1 MAGDTTTEDLT
12 ESVDNLAD
20 SLAAVV
26 QLTGQVATPFVGLA
40 KLFGDASMA
49 YTKAL
54 YKVTGTPFMGKVAD
68 RQYGGAAADKY
79 RAIEETANAKARA
92 KAEAEAAKRQ
102 KELLALQKKAALAEK
117 NKLSLSQA
125 AETFD
130 TNRIS
135 IAAALRATYDKET
148 RLRLEALMAIED
160 EDGALALKRIE
171 ELGILTKVKQTEKL
185 NGLKG
190 ITETELVGLNSTL
203 MAELSKIE
211 ATKNARLAAIE
222 KTGADQA
229 SKDAAK
235 LKAINDADA
244 AEAAAFAKYNDALAK
259 QGGLN
264 DLDFYTKKTQ
274 ITTLEILRL
283 ASIENTTAAQLLAD
297 QISLAAGIKSLEEIA
312 AKRKALQD
320 ADNEAMAA
328 TEAARKAAE
337 DKAFIDF
344 YAALQAKKDA
354 AILADADVTTAALS
368 GVATVSKAKS
378 DSNVLAIDG
387 VASVAAAEAAALAA
401 QSTATLAADANL
413 TTAKLTS
420 IATVAAAEAAANA
433 SAIAGVG
440 ALAAAI
446 RSIPPYPTYTPPPK
460 SEMPGSVFADPDGQ
474 FPDLGGSLYVD
485 PVLVNPGGNV
495 YTVTINAGA
504 IASQDE
510 FAALLQQAIQ
520 QLNRNGDPLTTAGIP

>member
-1 MAGDTTTEDLT
+1 MKLSGDTTVDDLT

-26 QLTGQVATPFVGLA
+26 ELTGAVATPFVGLA
-40 KLFGDASMA
+40 KLFGDASTA

-54 YKVTGTPFMGKVAD
+54 YKVTGTAFMGKVSD
-68 RQYGGAAADKY
+68 RQYGGAAADRY

-130 TNRIS
+130 SNRIS
-135 IAAALRATYDKET
+135 IAAALKATYDKET

-160 EDGALALKRIE
+160 EDGQKALDRIE
-171 ELGILTKVKQTEKL
+171 QLGLLTKAKQTDKL

-190 ITETELVGLNSTL
+190 ITETELLGLNTTL
-203 MAELSKIE
+203 LTELAKIE
-211 ATKNARLAAIE
+211 ATKKARIEAINSS
-222 KTGADQA
+222 GATQEA
-229 SKDAAK
+229 KDAAK
-235 LKAINDADA
+235 AKAIADADA

-264 DLDFYTKKTQ
+264 DLSFYSQKTQ
-274 ITTLEILRL
+274 IQTLEVLRL
-283 ASIENTTAAQLLAD
+283 ASIEKTTAAQLVAD
-297 QISLAAGIKSLEEIA
+297 QIALAAGIKTLTDIET
-312 AKRKALQD
+312 KRKALQE
-320 ADNEAMAA
+320 ADNAAMAA
-328 TEAARKAAE
+328 AEAARKAAE
-337 DKAFIDF
+337 DKAFTDF
-344 YAALQAKKDA
+344 YAALA
-354 AILADADVTTAALS
+354 
-368 GVATVSKAKS
+368 AKS
-378 DSNVLAIDG
+378 A
-387 VASVAAAEAAALAA
+387 
-401 QSTATLAADANL
+401 ATLAADASL
-413 TTAKLTS
+413 TTAKLNS

-440 ALAAAI
+440 ALATAI
-446 RSIPPYPTYTPPPK
+446 RSIPPYPTYTPPLK

-485 PVLVNPGGNV
+485 PALVNPGGNNT
-495 YTVTINAGA
+495 YTVTVNAGA

-510 FAALLQQAIQ
+510 FASLLQQTIQ
-520 QLNRNGDPLTTAGIP
+520 QLNRNGDPLTTAGIS